1 MLGAHIIEAQFL
13 AMWTIEYLE
22 WKDFL
27 AYNIVCYST
36 TNLEDMVLW
45 NLR

>member
-13 AMWTIEYLE
+13 AKWAIKDLE
-22 WKDFL
+22 WKEFL

-36 TNLEDMVLW
+36 TNPEDMVLW